1 MNILVASN
9 NAGKIREMRALLR
22 PSEVVSPADLDL
34 QLDVE
39 ETGSTFAANAELKA
53 RAFAEA
59 TGLIALADD
68 SGLAVDALD
77 GAPGVLSARYGGP
90 GLDDVDRYRLL
101 LDNMQTFPS
110 AAQRSARF
118 CCAIAAVAPDGRICR
133 AEGTCEG
140 QIAHAASGDHG
151 FGYDPIFFLPEHG
164 CTMAELDASAKN
176 EISHRG
182 RAMAAIAPLLRDTFP
197 ELAS

>member
-1 MNILVASN
+1 MKFLVASN
-9 NAGKIREMRALLR
+9 NAGKVREMRALLQ

-39 ETGSTFAANAELKA
+39 ETGTTFAANAELKA
-53 RAFAEA
+53 RAFCEA

-68 SGLAVDALD
+68 SGLVVDALD
-77 GAPGVLSARYGGP
+77 GAPGVFSARYGGP
-90 GLDDVDRYRLL
+90 GLDDAGRYRLL
-101 LDNMQTFPS
+101 LDHMQAFPA

-118 CCAIAAVAPDGRICR
+118 CCTIVVVAPDGRSCR

-140 QIAHAASGDHG
+140 HIARAASGDHG
-151 FGYDPIFFLPEHG
+151 FGYDPIFFVPEHG
-164 CTMAELDASAKN
+164 CTMAELDARVKN
-176 EISHRG
+176 EISHRA
-182 RAMAAIAPLLRDTFP
+182 RAMAALAPLLRQTFP